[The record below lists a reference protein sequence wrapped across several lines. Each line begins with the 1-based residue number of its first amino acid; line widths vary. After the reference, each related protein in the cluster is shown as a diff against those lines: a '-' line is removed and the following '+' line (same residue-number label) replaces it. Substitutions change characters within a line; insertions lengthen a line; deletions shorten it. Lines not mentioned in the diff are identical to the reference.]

1 VGEAV
6 RLTTGTTVNVRNAL
20 VVRASTGVFGGTGAA
35 TAVVEHLTVNGADRL
50 AVSGVFTSPSALT
63 LRNCLINALT
73 NTPPAYTGGSDN
85 VVSTA
90 NTVAFAALRGGAHYL
105 PSGSTHVDAGTAT
118 VDSTLTTELREMTTE
133 PPRELVG
140 EIAFNTT
147 LRPIVA
153 VDTGV
158 LDRGYHYPRI
168 DYAASGVTLTNAVLT
183 LTNGVRVATYGSV
196 GFNLRSGAV
205 VRSGGSPLRMNWLTR
220 LAVMQE
226 GTTNEPTT
234 SPIFRPFSSTVNPR
248 VEMRFTGAGMAAES
262 FGRRYV
268 MDSYTSVPAIW
279 SMRDCALWNVVFLND
294 SPNAA
299 HNFSFA
305 NNRWLRGHL
314 YLDQDTGPAYS
325 LGMHNNLWL
334 GGRVFLNSYTGS
346 GLWTLYDNLFDVT
359 TNSAPA
365 GTSWTAVDNAYRS
378 ATTFGG
384 LSNVTVT
391 VAEHLTGPLG
401 TNYYPSANGVGGG
414 FTQLVGAG
422 FRTGP
427 VAGLFHHVIA
437 TNLVPIGT
445 GAVGI
450 GFHHLRT
457 TAAGV
462 PLDTD
467 GDGIP
472 DWMEDVN
479 GDGVHQ
485 ANSESH
491 WQSSTNGTTGS
502 AGLQVFTRFE

>member
-1 VGEAV
+1 VGY
-6 RLTTGTTVNVRNAL
+6 L
-20 VVRASTGVFGGTGAA
+20 
-35 TAVVEHLTVNGADRL
+35 AVV
-50 AVSGVFTSPSALT
+50 
-63 LRNCLINALT
+63 
-73 NTPPAYTGGSDN
+73 
-85 VVSTA
+85 
-90 NTVAFAALRGGAHYL
+90 
-105 PSGSTHVDAGTAT
+105 
-118 VDSTLTTELREMTTE
+118 
-133 PPRELVG
+133 
-140 EIAFNTT
+140 
-147 LRPIVA
+147 
-153 VDTGV
+153 
-158 LDRGYHYPRI
+158 
-168 DYAASGVTLTNAVLT
+168 
-183 LTNGVRVATYGSV
+183 
-196 GFNLRSGAV
+196 
-205 VRSGGSPLRMNWLTR
+205 
-220 LAVMQE
+220 QE
-226 GTTNEPTT
+226 GTTNEPST
-234 SPIFRPFSSTVNPR
+234 SPIFLPFSSTVNPR

-268 MDSYTSVPAIW
+268 LDSYTSVPAVW

-294 SPNAA
+294 SPNAG

-314 YLDQDTGPAYS
+314 SLDHDMGPAYS
-325 LGMHNNLWL
+325 LGLHNNLWL
-334 GGRVFLNSYTGS
+334 GGRVFLNSYSAG

-365 GTSWTAVDNAYRS
+365 GTSWTAADNAYRS

-384 LSNVTVT
+384 ISNVTVT

-401 TNYYPSANGVGGG
+401 TNYYPSANGAGGG
-414 FTQLVGAG
+414 FTQLLGAG

-437 TNLVPIGT
+437 TNLVPVGT

-479 GDGVHQ
+479 GDGS
-485 ANSESH
+485 ATGDP
-491 WQSSTNGTTGS
+491 SSWTTYTS
-502 AGLQVFTRFE
+502 AHGIVTGGLSLFSPLK